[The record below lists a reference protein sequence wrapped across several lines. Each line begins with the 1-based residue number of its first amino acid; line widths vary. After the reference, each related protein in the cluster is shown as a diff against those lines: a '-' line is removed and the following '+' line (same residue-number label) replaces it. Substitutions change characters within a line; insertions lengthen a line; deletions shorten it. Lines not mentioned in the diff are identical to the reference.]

1 MYINAG
7 TNVINIVL
15 TVTLG
20 LGIWIVPTL
29 GIVGVGLATA
39 ISQTL
44 GALLITAMIGG
55 PRTDA
60 SLARSRDFTIT
71 RQLVQV
77 SIPNF
82 AEGLS
87 TSLANFPFNALILLF
102 GTEANAAYHIGSR
115 IFRQLSGPVYRSVY
129 TVASIIV
136 GQSLGKDNP
145 DQARYDARAIL
156 VFSVGI
162 LSIMGA
168 AVFIGAE
175 QVVELFTSDPT
186 TIGYAIDF
194 TRAFAVS
201 MLFVGVFY
209 PLAGSLVGAGDT
221 RTPMYARFV
230 GVVIFLLAGSF
241 LLGVTLDLGL
251 VGVYVGVVFS
261 FVSWALIVAAG
272 FQWGGWQELAE
283 RMIEER
289 SNA

>member
-1 MYINAG
+1 MQAVFPPAAQEGFRKVFAAY
-7 TNVINIVL
+7 
-15 TVTLG
+15 
-20 LGIWIVPTL
+20 
-29 GIVGVGLATA
+29 
-39 ISQTL
+39 
-44 GALLITAMIGG
+44 GALVEEIAFETVNGFPYMSVRPAVGSPESSG
-55 PRTDA
+55 PPPKLVFKLLTKVHPTMRRRMSRMRETFEIKRWRRDA
-60 SLARSRDFTIT
+60 EKWDEEWKPERI
-71 RQLVQV
+71 
-77 SIPNF
+77 
-82 AEGLS
+82 
-87 TSLANFPFNALILLF
+87 
-102 GTEANAAYHIGSR
+102 EANRAL
-115 IFRQLSGPVYRSVY
+115 QSVE
-129 TVASIIV
+129 
-136 GQSLGKDNP
+136 
-145 DQARYDARAIL
+145 L

-168 AVFIGAE
+168 AVFTGAE
-175 QVVELFTSDPT
+175 QVVELFTRDPT

-201 MLFVGVFY
+201 MLSVGVFY

-289 SNA
+289 SDA

>member
-1 MYINAG
+1 MRETFEIKR
-7 TNVINIVL
+7 
-15 TVTLG
+15 
-20 LGIWIVPTL
+20 W
-29 GIVGVGLATA
+29 
-39 ISQTL
+39 
-44 GALLITAMIGG
+44 
-55 PRTDA
+55 RRDA
-60 SLARSRDFTIT
+60 EKWDEEWKPERI
-71 RQLVQV
+71 
-77 SIPNF
+77 
-82 AEGLS
+82 
-87 TSLANFPFNALILLF
+87 
-102 GTEANAAYHIGSR
+102 EANRAL
-115 IFRQLSGPVYRSVY
+115 QSVE
-129 TVASIIV
+129 
-136 GQSLGKDNP
+136 
-145 DQARYDARAIL
+145 L

-168 AVFIGAE
+168 AVFTGAE
-175 QVVELFTSDPT
+175 QVVELFTRDPT

-201 MLFVGVFY
+201 MLSVGVFY